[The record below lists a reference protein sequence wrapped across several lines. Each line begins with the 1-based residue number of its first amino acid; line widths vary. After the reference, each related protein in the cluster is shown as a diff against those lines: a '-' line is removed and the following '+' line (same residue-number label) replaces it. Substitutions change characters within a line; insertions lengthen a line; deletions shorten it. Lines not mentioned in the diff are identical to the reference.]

1 MSEESEI
8 PWANPGKN
16 AGSTVQVSGH
26 PMGQYTTTN
35 ATLALVLAAV
45 SWFLGCWICT
55 AIPAV
60 ILANGALAITN
71 SQPGHP
77 DQGLAKAA
85 QIVGWVNI
93 VVFGII
99 IIFYIVMIALIV
111 MAEAGNS
118 GY

>member
-45 SWFLGCWICT
+45 SWFLCGICT

-85 QIVGWVNI
+85 QILGWVNI
-93 VVFGII
+93 VVVGLII
-99 IIFYIVMIALIV
+99 IGYILLIAVVIGV
-111 MAEAGNS
+111 EAS
-118 GY
+118 G

>member
-1 MSEESEI
+1 MGEESEI
-8 PWANPGKN
+8 PWANPEKN

-85 QIVGWVNI
+85 QILGWVNI
-93 VVFGII
+93 VVVGVII
-99 IIFYIVMIALIV
+99 IGYILLIAVVIG
-111 MAEAGNS
+111 AGAS
-118 GY
+118 G

>member
-45 SWFLGCWICT
+45 SWFICGICT
-55 AIPAV
+55 SIPAV
-60 ILANGALAITN
+60 ILAHGALAITN

>member
-1 MSEESEI
+1 MSKESEI

-26 PMGQYTTTN
+26 PIGQYTTTN

-45 SWFLGCWICT
+45 SWFICGICT
-55 AIPAV
+55 SIPAV
-60 ILANGALAITN
+60 ILAHGALAITN

-93 VVFGII
+93 VVVGLII
-99 IIFYIVMIALIV
+99 IGYILLIV
-111 MAEAGNS
+111 VVIGAEAS
-118 GY
+118 G

>member
-1 MSEESEI
+1 MSKENEI

-26 PMGQYTTTN
+26 PIGQYTTTN

-45 SWFLGCWICT
+45 SWFICGICT
-55 AIPAV
+55 SIPAV
-60 ILANGALAITN
+60 ILAHGALAITN

-99 IIFYIVMIALIV
+99 IIFYILMIVLVV

>member
-26 PMGQYTTTN
+26 PIGQYTTTN

-45 SWFLGCWICT
+45 SWFICGICT
-55 AIPAV
+55 SIPAV
-60 ILANGALAITN
+60 ILAHGALAITN

-93 VVFGII
+93 VVFGLII
-99 IIFYIVMIALIV
+99 IGYILLIV
-111 MAEAGNS
+111 VVIGAEAS
-118 GY
+118 G

>member
-85 QIVGWVNI
+85 QILGWVNI
-93 VVFGII
+93 VVVGVII
-99 IIFYIVMIALIV
+99 IGYILLIAVVIG
-111 MAEAGNS
+111 AGAS
-118 GY
+118 G

>member
-8 PWANPGKN
+8 PWANPEKN

-85 QIVGWVNI
+85 QILGWVNI
-93 VVFGII
+93 VVVGVII
-99 IIFYIVMIALIV
+99 IGYILLIAVVIG
-111 MAEAGNS
+111 AGAS
-118 GY
+118 G